1 MVWTLEFWKEGGNLP
16 CLLCNPH
23 GYFFYLIFQQIENL
37 EIVENYEEDSFELE
51 DEDEEEEE
59 LVDDDELD
67 QQELSHHQLAAKEST
82 PSETGKSMCHV

>member
-1 MVWTLEFWKEGGNLP
+1 VKSS
-16 CLLCNPH
+16 CD
-23 GYFFYLIFQQIENL
+23 FYLIFQQIENL

-67 QQELSHHQLAAKEST
+67 QQELHHHQLATKEST
-82 PSETGKSMCHV
+82 PSETGKSKWHM

>member
-1 MVWTLEFWKEGGNLP
+1 MGV
-16 CLLCNPH
+16 
-23 GYFFYLIFQQIENL
+23 FYLLFQQIENL

-67 QQELSHHQLAAKEST
+67 QQELHHHQLAAKEST
-82 PSETGKSMCHV
+82 PSETGKSKCHV